1 MCPTALAQQIPYF
14 ERINP
19 EGICIATYMNASTN
33 LGVISAALYFLYIR
47 FIGPIPHI
55 VAVPIILASSA
66 IAAYLVSAVHATT
79 LHGTSVSLFMCCA
92 IGGSAGA
99 LASVVMNPFLTKYKD
114 DFITASRSGG
124 SMCIVLTA
132 VLAAI
137 QSPGSST
144 PRFSPTYYLLIVAI
158 ILSFPIF
165 AFVHIIRNKI
175 GLRSEDVAGLSGR
188 DPSIVEDD
196 STLLI
201 AHSRSD
207 RGLSRRLLSDSSNE
221 EGEGEGRSQSKG
233 GSNSI
238 DNNNRE
244 NGYDRIS
251 GTAMHDICSGDELR
265 FQINSPLH
273 TNEQNIIIGP
283 VSTDDVCEANKIIGV
298 MDVCPE
304 IESVDFDNRDRMKN
318 RYENGYDD
326 DDRNRNRDKNVHVHV
341 HGHGSG
347 SGTTTAQR
355 HNASSSFEQFLSQLV
370 LLFVSNP
377 SPWMHQV
384 APLCAVIGFVNMN
397 TWGILTAVAP
407 FAFKNVGS
415 SSGSGSGSNDGAMLL
430 GYAYEFAAI
439 CLMFGDL
446 STAVLHLPTRWAI
459 LFFTVLTSA
468 VYVAALP
475 SSASAFSDSSST
487 LSIIGPYFLILSYS
501 LGRFFEAHIVTSTYR
516 KIASE
521 FHPSHRES
529 AARVV
534 GAMDMISTTMGSITS
549 SILIATYA
557 SCK

>member
-79 LHGTSVSLFMCCA
+79 LHGTSVSLFLCCA

-99 LASVVMNPFLTKYKD
+99 LASVVMNPFLTKFKD

-165 AFVHIIRNKI
+165 AFVHIIRYKI
-175 GLRSEDVAGLSGR
+175 GLRSEDVAGLSSR

-201 AHSRSD
+201 AHSRD

-221 EGEGEGRSQSKG
+221 EGEGSSQNKG
-233 GSNSI
+233 GSI
-238 DNNNRE
+238 DNTRE

-251 GTAMHDICSGDELR
+251 GSVTHDICSGDELR

-273 TNEQNIIIGP
+273 TNEQNIVTGP
-283 VSTDDVCEANKIIGV
+283 VCEGDDVCEANKIIGV
-298 MDVCPE
+298 MDASPE
-304 IESVDFDNRDRMKN
+304 TDVVDFDNRDRLKN

-326 DDRNRNRDKNVHVHV
+326 EDRNRDKNGHVHV
-341 HGHGSG
+341 HG

-355 HNASSSFEQFLSQLV
+355 HHASSSFEQFLSQIL
-370 LLFVSNP
+370 LLFISNP

-415 SSGSGSGSNDGAMLL
+415 SSGSGSNDGAMLL

-487 LSIIGPYFLILSYS
+487 LSAVGPSFLILSYS

-534 GAMDMISTTMGSITS
+534 GAVDMISTTMGSITS

>member
-1 MCPTALAQQIPYF
+1 
-14 ERINP
+14 
-19 EGICIATYMNASTN
+19 MNASTN

-55 VAVPIILASSA
+55 VAVPVILASSA

-79 LHGTSVSLFMCCA
+79 LHGTSVSLFLCCA

-114 DFITASRSGG
+114 DLITASRSGG

-132 VLAAI
+132 VLAAV

-165 AFVHIIRNKI
+165 AFVHIIRYNI
-175 GLRSEDVAGLSGR
+175 GLRSVDVAGSLSR

-201 AHSRSD
+201 AHGRD

-221 EGEGEGRSQSKG
+221 EGEGDGSSQSKG
-233 GSNSI
+233 GSCSI
-238 DNNNRE
+238 DNTRE

-251 GTAMHDICSGDELR
+251 GSVTHDNCNGDELR

-283 VSTDDVCEANKIIGV
+283 VSTNDVCEANKIIGV
-298 MDVCPE
+298 MDASPE
-304 IESVDFDNRDRMKN
+304 TDVVDFGNRDRLKN
-318 RYENGYDD
+318 RYEDGYDD
-326 DDRNRNRDKNVHVHV
+326 EDRNRNRDKNGHVHT
-341 HGHGSG
+341 HGHG

-355 HNASSSFEQFLSQLV
+355 HNASSSFEQFLSQLMA
-370 LLFVSNP
+370 LFISNP

-415 SSGSGSGSNDGAMLL
+415 SSGSGSNDGAMLL

-446 STAVLHLPTRWAI
+446 STAILHLPTRWAI

-487 LSIIGPYFLILSYS
+487 LSIVGPSFLILSYS